1 MSASGSF
8 VSVALVVAALAF
20 GGTSSAT
27 AANDPAAFDAPSGPV
42 APSAVDI
49 GRDESAAR
57 PPARA
62 REPRGNPLWAIP
74 LSSLAATRERP
85 LFLPSRRPP
94 AAPAVAG
101 PPVVVVPQPVE
112 DPRPQL
118 TLIGAIAGTTEGFAI
133 FIDARNNAMIRL
145 RTGQEHAG
153 WTLTSVKGREVTLAK
168 DRETAAFALPAPG
181 GNGAPSAAPGVLDN
195 PDASTVAAAAS
206 GDVMVAP
213 RDSREFAPYTPRST
227 PKNGESDGL

>member
-8 VSVALVVAALAF
+8 VSVALVVAALSLGAA
-20 GGTSSAT
+20 SSAA
-27 AANDPAAFDAPSGPV
+27 AANAPAALDAPSSPV
-42 APSAVDI
+42 APSALDI
-49 GRDESAAR
+49 SRDEGAAR
-57 PPARA
+57 PPARV
-62 REPRGNPLWAIP
+62 REARGNPLWAVP
-74 LSSLAATRERP
+74 LSSLAVTRERP

-118 TLIGAIAGTTEGFAI
+118 TLVGAIAGETEGFAI
-133 FIDARNNAMIRL
+133 FIDTRTNAMIRL

-153 WTLTSVKGREVTLAK
+153 WTLTSVKGREATLAK

-181 GNGAPSAAPGVLDN
+181 TNGAASAAPGMLGN
-195 PDASTVAAAAS
+195 PDGSTVAAAAS
-206 GDVMVAP
+206 GDTSAP
-213 RDSREFAPYTPRST
+213 RSSRDFAPYVPRST